1 MAAIPGPMHRAHAA
15 LPQDDFGPLGMTAPT
30 GEMKVLWERATPAT
44 SARRAYF
51 PGLNASSTLPG
62 CAPQLA

>member
-1 MAAIPGPMHRAHAA
+1 MAAIGHLRNRAHGAR
-15 LPQDDFGPLGMTAPT
+15 PQGRPPT
-30 GEMKVLWERATPAT
+30 LWERP
-44 SARRAYF
+44 RAYF